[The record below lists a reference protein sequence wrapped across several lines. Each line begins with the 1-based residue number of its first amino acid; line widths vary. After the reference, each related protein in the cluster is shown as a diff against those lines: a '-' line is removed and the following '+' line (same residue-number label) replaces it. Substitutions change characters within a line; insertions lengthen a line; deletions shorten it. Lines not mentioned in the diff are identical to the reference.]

1 MICRRFDR
9 RLWIGGFL
17 IQIFQFSFIKKKSK
31 NIMATSRQEKEEQ
44 LKQIVD
50 ELTAAKGVVFAQYRG
65 LTVKEIDKIR
75 KVLRKDKIKYS
86 VVKMTLLKK
95 AFEKLGIKA
104 ENFQYSGPIALATSD
119 EDETTPARLIK
130 SFYKEHPNLILDG
143 GVLNKEVVGKQIVMQ
158 LADLPSKQQL
168 LGQLLSVIAGPARG
182 LVTVLSGNMR
192 QLVYALN
199 AIAEAKR

>member
-1 MICRRFDR
+1 
-9 RLWIGGFL
+9 
-17 IQIFQFSFIKKKSK
+17 
-31 NIMATSRQEKEEQ
+31 MATSRQEKEEQ
-44 LKQIVD
+44 LAQIVD
-50 ELTAAKGVVFAQYRG
+50 ELTNAKGVVFAQYRG

-75 KVLRKDKIKYS
+75 KSLKKDSIKYS

-104 ENFQYSGPIALATSD
+104 ENFQYSGPIAVATSN

-130 SFYKEHPNLILDG
+130 SFFKEHPNLVLDG
-143 GVLNKEVVGKQIVMQ
+143 GVLNKEVVDKQTVMR

-168 LGQLLSVIAGPARG
+168 LGQLLSVIAGPTRG

-199 AIAEAKR
+199 AIAEAKK